1 MFEIMKY
8 GLVRDVTTCG
18 AKIAP
23 APEMASP
30 VPFAQFGKLHLHS
43 VGRTSFD
50 TAHKVTDG
58 NVGRYSDGCRRELC
72 WNLVWRALRHFES
85 TRSGREVN
93 DLIDGLCCKRL
104 PAIYL
109 AHVDLTGGEQR
120 PEQHC
125 CGIRRW
131 QHSLGF
137 DPPLE
142 LFV

>member
-1 MFEIMKY
+1 MMFEILKY

-58 NVGRYSDGCRRELC
+58 NVGRYSDE
-72 WNLVWRALRHFES
+72 
-85 TRSGREVN
+85 
-93 DLIDGLCCKRL
+93 
-104 PAIYL
+104 
-109 AHVDLTGGEQR
+109 HVDMLFGQNARYDLNAKLLADLLDDRSYPLAQCPLQHLVAILRDPDDVIAMVKNGVTSCGVGHRLT
-120 PEQHC
+120 P
-125 CGIRRW
+125 
-131 QHSLGF
+131 
-137 DPPLE
+137 
-142 LFV
+142 